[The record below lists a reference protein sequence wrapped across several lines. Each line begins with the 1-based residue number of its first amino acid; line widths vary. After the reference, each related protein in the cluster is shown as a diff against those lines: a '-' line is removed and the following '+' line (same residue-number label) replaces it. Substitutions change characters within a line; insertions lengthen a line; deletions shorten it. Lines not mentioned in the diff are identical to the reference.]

1 MKRAIGY
8 TRVSGKTQVTDGT
21 GLDEQRAQI
30 EAWARARGYVVSEWF
45 TDPGVSGELPW
56 QERPG
61 MAALVERVSA
71 GDLDAVIVHQL
82 DRIGR
87 GKSAIFEDFLS
98 IVGAAVAVWS
108 VVDGLLTSDTSLDEF
123 QNADKDMILGI
134 KMQIVRNEKRKLVAR
149 MKLGK
154 LRAAKQGRH
163 VNGIYGYGEHPERPD
178 EKATLA
184 RMRQMRD
191 VERRSYDAIAATLN
205 GEGVS
210 PRSAARWT
218 PWAVNKI
225 LNRGEK

>member
-1 MKRAIGY
+1 MKLAIGY
-8 TRVSGKTQVTDGT
+8 LRVSGRTQFTDGT

-30 EAWARARGYVVSEWF
+30 MTWAAARGFEMVDWF
-45 TDPGVSGELPW
+45 TDGVTGELPW
-56 QERPG
+56 HKRPG

-71 GDLDAVIVHQL
+71 KGLDAVIVHQL

-98 IVGAAVAVWS
+98 IAGAAVAVWS
-108 VVDGLLTSDTSLDEF
+108 VVDGLLTADSSLDEF

-154 LRAAKQGRH
+154 VRAGMQGRH
-163 VNGIYGYGEHPERPD
+163 INGVYPYSEHPERPE

-184 RMRQMRD
+184 RMREMRD
-191 VERRSYDAIAATLN
+191 TEHRSYNAISATLN
-205 GEGVS
+205 AEGVN
-210 PRSAARWT
+210 PRSAAQWT
-218 PWAVNKI
+218 AWAVNKI
-225 LNRGEK
+225 LNRGAK

>member
-8 TRVSGKTQVTDGT
+8 LRVSGKTQFTDGT

-30 EAWARARGYVVSEWF
+30 TTWAAAHGFEVVECF
-45 TDPGVSGELPW
+45 TDGVTGELPW
-56 QERPG
+56 QKRPG
-61 MAALVERVSA
+61 MAALVERVA
-71 GDLDAVIVHQL
+71 AKDLDAVIVHQL

-98 IVGAAVAVWS
+98 IAGAAVAVWS
-108 VVDGLLTSDTSLDEF
+108 VVDGLLTADTSLDEF

-154 LRAAKQGRH
+154 VRAAMQGRH
-163 VNGIYGYGEHPERPD
+163 VNGIYAYGEHPERP
-178 EKATLA
+178 EERAVLG

-191 VERRSYDAIAATLN
+191 AEQRSYDAIAAALN
-205 GEGVS
+205 SEGVR
-210 PRSAARWT
+210 PRSAGRWT
-218 PWAVNKI
+218 AWAANKI
-225 LNRGEK
+225 LNRGAR

>member
-8 TRVSGKTQVTDGT
+8 LRVSGRTQFNDGT
-21 GLDEQRAQI
+21 SIDEQRAQI
-30 EAWARARGYVVSEWF
+30 TAWAAVRGFEMLEWF
-45 TDPGVSGELPW
+45 TDGVTGELARH
-56 QERPG
+56 QRPG

-71 GDLDAVIVHQL
+71 KDLDAVIVHQL

-87 GKSAIFEDFLS
+87 GRSAIFEDFLS
-98 IVGAAVAVWS
+98 IAGSAVAVWS

-163 VNGIYGYGEHPERPD
+163 VNGIYPYGAHPERPE
-178 EKATLA
+178 EKTALA

-191 VERRSYDAIAATLN
+191 GEQRSYDAIAATLN
-205 GEGVS
+205 AEGVN

-218 PWAVNKI
+218 AWAVNKI
-225 LNRGEK
+225 LNREAR

>member
-1 MKRAIGY
+1 MRQAIGY

-30 EAWARARGYVVSEWF
+30 EAWALARGYVIAEWF

-87 GKSAIFEDFLS
+87 GKSAIFEDFLG
-98 IVGAAVAVWS
+98 IVGSAVAVWS

-154 LRAAKQGRH
+154 VRAAKQGRH
-163 VNGIYGYGEHPERPD
+163 VNGIYAYGEHPERT
-178 EKATLA
+178 EEEAILA
-184 RMRQMRD
+184 RMRQMRT
-191 VERRSYDAIAATLN
+191 EQRSYDAIAATLN
-205 GEGVS
+205 AEGVS

-218 PWAVNKI
+218 AWAVNKI
-225 LNRGEK
+225 LNRGAK

>member
-8 TRVSGKTQVTDGT
+8 LRVSGRTQFNDGT
-21 GLDEQRAQI
+21 SIDEQRAQI
-30 EAWARARGYVVSEWF
+30 TAWAAVRGFEMLEWF
-45 TDPGVSGELPW
+45 TDGVTGELAW
-56 QERPG
+56 HQRPG

-71 GDLDAVIVHQL
+71 KDLDAVIVHQL

-87 GKSAIFEDFLS
+87 GRSAIFEDFLS
-98 IVGAAVAVWS
+98 IAGSAVAVWS

-163 VNGIYGYGEHPERPD
+163 VNGIYPYGAHPERPE
-178 EKATLA
+178 EKTALA

-191 VERRSYDAIAATLN
+191 GEQRSYDAIAATLN
-205 GEGVS
+205 AEGVN

-218 PWAVNKI
+218 AWAVNKI
-225 LNRGEK
+225 LNREAR

>member
-8 TRVSGKTQVTDGT
+8 LRVSGRTQFNDGT
-21 GLDEQRAQI
+21 SIDEQRAQI
-30 EAWARARGYVVSEWF
+30 TAWAALRGFEMLEWF
-45 TDPGVSGELPW
+45 TDGVTGELPW
-56 QERPG
+56 HQRPG
-61 MAALVERVSA
+61 MAALVERVSVK
-71 GDLDAVIVHQL
+71 DLDAVIVHQL

-98 IVGAAVAVWS
+98 IAGSAVAVWS

-163 VNGIYGYGEHPERPD
+163 VNGIYPYGEHPERPD
-178 EKATLA
+178 EKAALT

-191 VERRSYDAIAATLN
+191 AERRSYDAIAATLN
-205 GEGVS
+205 AEGVN
-210 PRSAARWT
+210 PRSAVRWT
-218 PWAVNKI
+218 AWSVNKI
-225 LNRGEK
+225 LNRGVK

>member
-8 TRVSGKTQVTDGT
+8 LRVSGRTQFTDGT

-30 EAWARARGYVVSEWF
+30 TAWASARGFEMVDWF
-45 TDPGVSGELPW
+45 TDGVTGELPW
-56 QERPG
+56 HKRPG
-61 MAALVERVSA
+61 MASLMERVSVK
-71 GDLDAVIVHQL
+71 DLDAVVVHQL

-98 IVGAAVAVWS
+98 IAGAAVAVWS
-108 VVDGLLTSDTSLDEF
+108 VVDGLLTADSSLDEF

-154 LRAAKQGRH
+154 VRAGMQGRH
-163 VNGIYGYGEHPERPD
+163 INGIYAYAEHPERPD
-178 EKATLA
+178 EKGTLT

-191 VERRSYDAIAATLN
+191 AEQRSYDSIAATLN
-205 GEGVS
+205 AEGVN
-210 PRSAARWT
+210 PRSALRWT
-218 PWAVNKI
+218 AWAVNKI
-225 LNRGEK
+225 LNRGVE

>member
-1 MKRAIGY
+1 MKQAIGY

-21 GLDEQRAQI
+21 GLDEQSAQI
-30 EAWARARGYVVSEWF
+30 ETWARTRGYAVSEWF

-71 GDLDAVIVHQL
+71 GGLDAVIVHQL

-98 IVGAAVAVWS
+98 IVGSAVAVWS
-108 VVDGLLTSDTSLDEF
+108 VVDGLLTSETSLDEF

-154 LRAAKQGRH
+154 VRAAMQGRH
-163 VNGIYGYGEHPERPD
+163 VNGIYPYAKHPERP
-178 EKATLA
+178 EEMAILT

-191 VERRSYDAIAATLN
+191 VEHRSYDTIAATLN

-225 LNRGEK
+225 LNRGAK

>member
-1 MKRAIGY
+1 MKLAIGY
-8 TRVSGKTQVTDGT
+8 LRVSGRTQFTDGT

-30 EAWARARGYVVSEWF
+30 MAWAATRGFEMIEWF
-45 TDPGVSGELPW
+45 TDGVTGELPW
-56 QERPG
+56 HKRPG

-71 GDLDAVIVHQL
+71 KDLDAVIVHQL

-98 IVGAAVAVWS
+98 IAGAAVAVWS

-154 LRAAKQGRH
+154 LRAASYARQSRDGTSTESTRMACIPKGPKRKPHWPGCDRWAMQ
-163 VNGIYGYGEHPERPD
+163 NGGVMT
-178 EKATLA
+178 TLL
-184 RMRQMRD
+184 R
-191 VERRSYDAIAATLN
+191 L
-205 GEGVS
+205 
-210 PRSAARWT
+210 
-218 PWAVNKI
+218 
-225 LNRGEK
+225 